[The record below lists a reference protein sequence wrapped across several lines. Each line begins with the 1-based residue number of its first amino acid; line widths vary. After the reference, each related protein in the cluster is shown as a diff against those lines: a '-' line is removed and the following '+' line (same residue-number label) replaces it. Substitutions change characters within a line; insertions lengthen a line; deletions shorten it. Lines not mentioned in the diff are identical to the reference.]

1 MTAPAE
7 TTARPQTTARR
18 VAPGTRTFLLVFAVL
33 TLVATNQL
41 FVLAAAT
48 SRWFAWTI
56 QPPLTAAF
64 LGAGYASG
72 FLLVV
77 LVLRTRLWVEARLTL
92 VSVLVF
98 ASLSLVATLLH
109 TDRFHFTAPGDVA
122 RFAAWFWLAVYV
134 VVPVGL
140 AVVIVRAHR
149 SPGVDPPRRAPLP
162 RWLQVPLVLHAVV
175 LVPVAV
181 ALLVAPTSA
190 PTLWPWPLT
199 PLTAQMVAAWLLAF
213 GVVAVGALVE
223 DDLDRL
229 AGPALAYAVFG
240 LLQML
245 ALAVY
250 GDAFRWGSGP
260 ATAYLVVLAT
270 VPVVGGAGWITAR
283 RHPSSPRPTPQ
294 EVS

>member
-109 TDRFHFTAPGDVA
+109 TDRFHFTAPGERWA
-122 RFAAWFWLAVYV
+122 RT
-134 VVPVGL
+134 
-140 AVVIVRAHR
+140 I
-149 SPGVDPPRRAPLP
+149 
-162 RWLQVPLVLHAVV
+162 
-175 LVPVAV
+175 
-181 ALLVAPTSA
+181 T
-190 PTLWPWPLT
+190 
-199 PLTAQMVAAWLLAF
+199 
-213 GVVAVGALVE
+213 
-223 DDLDRL
+223 
-229 AGPALAYAVFG
+229 
-240 LLQML
+240 
-245 ALAVY
+245 
-250 GDAFRWGSGP
+250 
-260 ATAYLVVLAT
+260 
-270 VPVVGGAGWITAR
+270 TAR
-283 RHPSSPRPTPQ
+283 PTGTTT
-294 EVS
+294 